1 MGALWHPFSD
11 MGAIESGGEFV
22 ITRGEGVRVFDD
34 GGRSYLDAT
43 AGLWFANVG
52 HGRTELADAA
62 AAQLRKIATLQHV
75 RQLHQRRHQRVG
87 RAVGGPCPGTGLEG
101 LPDLRGLGLDRY
113 RRQDRPSLLGRAWR
127 AESHDHD
134 RQAEGVS
141 RDALRG
147 HLARWAGTQHRRLR
161 GPGPGDRARRL
172 GRCGRTCA
180 RAIERLGPDNVA
192 GFFCEPVLGA
202 GGVYPPPV
210 GYLEAAR
217 KICADYEVLFVA
229 DEVITGYGR
238 IGGAWFASTR
248 FGLDPDMVISAK
260 GLSSG
265 YAPVGAVLVA
275 PAVAEPFFRPGAGVW
290 FRHGYTYSG
299 HAMCAAVAL
308 ANLELIEREG
318 LLRGGRPA
326 GDHPRADAVPVG
338 RARRGARGALRHR
351 CAGGRAA
358 GGPGGCADAGGAAA
372 GGGGR
377 DARGRRGRH
386 PDLTGVRDDRCRG
399 RRAGCG
405 HRAGGR
411 PALTVSTAAA
421 HAPRQARPVSLP
433 VCCSRRPSPRC

>member
-1 MGALWHPFSD
+1 MVDMGALWHPFSD

-62 AAQLRKIATLQHV
+62 AAQLRKIGHFSTFGDYTNDVTNALAERLAALAPVPGSKVFLTSGGSDSIDTAAKIARRYWVERGEPSRTILIGRQKAYHGMHYAGTSLGGLAPNTDGYGVLVPETAHV
-75 RQLHQRRHQRVG
+75 
-87 RAVGGPCPGTGLEG
+87 AWDDAE
-101 LPDLRGLGLDRY
+101 DLRA
-113 RRQDRPSLLGRAWR
+113 S
-127 AESHDHD
+127 
-134 RQAEGVS
+134 
-141 RDALRG
+141 
-147 HLARWAGTQHRRLR
+147 
-161 GPGPGDRARRL
+161 
-172 GRCGRTCA
+172 
-180 RAIERLGPDNVA
+180 IERLGPDNVA

-318 LLRGGRPA
+318 LLQEAARLETTLARTLSPLA
-326 GDHPRADAVPVG
+326 GHDAVREVRCGTGALAAVQLEAPADAPMLVGLLREEGVATRAVGAGGIQISPAFVMTDAEVDELAAAIG
-338 RARRGARGALRHR
+338 RAL
-351 CAGGRAA
+351 
-358 GGPGGCADAGGAAA
+358 
-372 GGGGR
+372 
-377 DARGRRGRH
+377 
-386 PDLTGVRDDRCRG
+386 DR
-399 RRAGCG
+399 
-405 HRAGGR
+405 
-411 PALTVSTAAA
+411 L
-421 HAPRQARPVSLP
+421 
-433 VCCSRRPSPRC
+433 

>member
-1 MGALWHPFSD
+1 MVDVGALWHPFSD

-62 AAQLRKIATLQHV
+62 AAQLRKIAHFSTFGDYTNDVTNALAERLAALAPVPGSKVFLTSGGSDSIDTAAKIARRYWVERGEPSRTIMIGRQKAYHGMHYAGTSLGGLAPNTDGYGVLVPETAHV
-75 RQLHQRRHQRVG
+75 
-87 RAVGGPCPGTGLEG
+87 AWDDAD
-101 LPDLRGLGLDRY
+101 DLRA
-113 RRQDRPSLLGRAWR
+113 S
-127 AESHDHD
+127 
-134 RQAEGVS
+134 
-141 RDALRG
+141 
-147 HLARWAGTQHRRLR
+147 
-161 GPGPGDRARRL
+161 
-172 GRCGRTCA
+172 
-180 RAIERLGPDNVA
+180 IERLGPDNVA

-318 LLRGGRPA
+318 LLQEAARLETTLARTLSPLA
-326 GDHPRADAVPVG
+326 GHDAVREVRCGTGALAAVQLEAPADAPMLVRLLREEGVATRAVGAGGIQISPAFVMTDAEVDELAAAIG
-338 RARRGARGALRHR
+338 RAL
-351 CAGGRAA
+351 
-358 GGPGGCADAGGAAA
+358 
-372 GGGGR
+372 
-377 DARGRRGRH
+377 
-386 PDLTGVRDDRCRG
+386 DR
-399 RRAGCG
+399 
-405 HRAGGR
+405 
-411 PALTVSTAAA
+411 L
-421 HAPRQARPVSLP
+421 
-433 VCCSRRPSPRC
+433 